1 MVCKHTVFAKVRS
14 VPYLYFFLPEGVTL
28 KCYVSPTLLKV
39 LFVGV
44 LAALCC

>member
-28 KCYVSPTLLKV
+28 KCYVSLTLKV